1 MSGLKSAATRADPR
15 RMTLGVIRAGGEN
28 APLTGLE
35 H

>member
-1 MSGLKSAATRADPR
+1 MPALKSAAARADPR
-15 RMTLGVIRAGGEN
+15 RMTLGVTRAGGEN